1 MQLDIEITAE
11 DLQEHLDEAK
21 ARVDILG
28 IDEGTVK
35 IIENLAVT
43 EPNLAL
49 AMMAVVEGLTL
60 DEVIVKH
67 VDSRGN
73 VERLKDRK
81 TRERNAYQTTGL
93 TKSQRRQIARLLSK
107 QNVLTR
113 QLLLA
118 HNVSARKHCVNVLHW
133 GYKYE

>member
-67 VDSRGN
+67 VMIP
-73 VERLKDRK
+73 VA
-81 TRERNAYQTTGL
+81 T
-93 TKSQRRQIARLLSK
+93 
-107 QNVLTR
+107 
-113 QLLLA
+113 
-118 HNVSARKHCVNVLHW
+118 
-133 GYKYE
+133 